1 MTVLISKLPST
12 IQAKFP
18 PSIKLLKDEWEIDE
32 LPKLLQYEVYQYLTA
47 QPQDVK
53 YENNTYDLQ
62 PSLTA
67 YNDLKG
73 LPLKNAI
80 LEYFRNFLYVSV
92 GAYPFDTT
100 FGSRLKRYL
109 QTKDTELKKT
119 YIENELQ
126 NICIVIT
133 NDYNVPVKI
142 LSAKLINRD
151 MLADK
156 ADVYSEYFMEVD
168 LKIESETVKLQV

>member
-1 MTVLISKLPST
+1 MTIRISKLPAN
-12 IQAKFP
+12 IQVKFP

-32 LPKLLQYEVYQYLTA
+32 LPKILQYEVYQYLTA
-47 QPQDVK
+47 QPPDIK
-53 YENNTYDLQ
+53 YENDTYDLQ
-62 PSLTA
+62 PSLTP
-67 YNDLKG
+67 YNDMKA
-73 LPLKNAI
+73 LPLKEAI
-80 LEYFRNFLYVSV
+80 LEYFRNFLSVSI

-100 FGSRLKRYL
+100 FGSRLKQYL

-133 NDYNVPVKI
+133 NDYDVPVKI
-142 LSAKLINRD
+142 LSAKLLNRD